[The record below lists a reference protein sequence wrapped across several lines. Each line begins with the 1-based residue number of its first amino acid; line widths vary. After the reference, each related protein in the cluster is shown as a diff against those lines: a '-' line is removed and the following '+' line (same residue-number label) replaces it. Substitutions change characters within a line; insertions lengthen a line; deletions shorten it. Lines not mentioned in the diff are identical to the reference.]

1 MNHYAISPKYSF
13 WQKIGLLGKKRLPIG
28 YQAGLT
34 LNKVERDVSSYQCE
48 FALGGGALAV
58 LLIKPQDELIIEVT
72 ERVKTLFM
80 AFIVYSHFTVSGACD
95 NTIEARINVK
105 TTGSMRKK
113 SIRYASKQV
122 DGLAIID
129 LLNEYPIIQQTLE
142 ELDFN
147 YCHIELKDGFWR
159 CVIEPFTASEMVSR
173 IPATRRYLRL
183 TQQQRHRL
191 LSALQLVSQLMRKRF
206 PTY

>member
-13 WQKIGLLGKKRLPIG
+13 WQKIGLLAKKRLPTG

-48 FALGGGALAV
+48 RGGGAPAV

-95 NTIEARINVK
+95 NTIEAHINVK

-113 SIRYASKQV
+113 SIRYVSKQV

-191 LSALQLVSQLMRKRF
+191 LSTLQLVSQLMKKRF